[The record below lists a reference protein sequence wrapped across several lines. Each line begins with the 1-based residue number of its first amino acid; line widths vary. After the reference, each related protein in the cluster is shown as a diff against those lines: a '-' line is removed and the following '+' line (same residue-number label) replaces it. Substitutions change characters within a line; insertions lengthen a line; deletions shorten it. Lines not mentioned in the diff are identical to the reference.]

1 MQQLI
6 QQRNTTWQLL
16 NRAKTLH
23 NTWAD
28 IQTRSLSIL
37 QSICNIVAQR
47 KSTLELPKTIE
58 RYNIDQSKLLFKQTD
73 SISSLIEKQRVLLGL
88 FEDVC
93 SRWSELTRDVD
104 KFVIKVL
111 QQQQQHITTPL
122 PLSTESMLQ
131 VAAVDVSDLYEM
143 VSLLDYS
150 YHQEYIYKTSLFDQI
165 QSSLSEPTDAY
176 HLLELWQEESH
187 VDKKTLED
195 MFERMKMFTAIKKV
209 LESVD

>member
-16 NRAKTLH
+16 NRAKTLY
-23 NTWAD
+23 NTWVD
-28 IQTRSLSIL
+28 IQARSLSIL

-47 KSTLELPKTIE
+47 KCTLELPKTVE
-58 RYNIDQSKLLFKQTD
+58 RYSDQSSLLFKQIN
-73 SISSLIEKQRVLLGL
+73 SISSLIEKQRQLLGL

-93 SRWSELTRDVD
+93 SRWSELTKDID

-111 QQQQQHITTPL
+111 QQQHTTPL

-131 VAAVDVSDLYEM
+131 VVAVDVFDLYEM
-143 VSLLDYS
+143 VSLLDHS

-165 QSSLSEPTDAY
+165 YSSLSEPTDAY
-176 HLLELWQEESH
+176 HILELWQEESH

-195 MFERMKMFTAIKKV
+195 MFERMKLFTTIKKV

>member
-16 NRAKTLH
+16 NRAKTLY

-28 IQTRSLSIL
+28 IQAKSLSTL

-58 RYNIDQSKLLFKQTD
+58 RYNIDQDKLLFKQTD
-73 SISSLIEKQRVLLGL
+73 SISSLIEKQKVLLGL
-88 FEDVC
+88 YEDVC
-93 SRWSELTRDVD
+93 LRWSELTRDID
-104 KFVIKVL
+104 KFVTKVL
-111 QQQQQHITTPL
+111 QQQHTTTPL

-150 YHQEYIYKTSLFDQI
+150 YNQEYIYKISLFGQI

-195 MFERMKMFTAIKKV
+195 MFERMKMFTTIKKV

>member
-16 NRAKTLH
+16 NRAKTLY
-23 NTWAD
+23 NTWTD
-28 IQTRSLSIL
+28 IQARSLSTL

-58 RYNIDQSKLLFKQTD
+58 RYNIDQSKLLFKQAG
-73 SISSLIEKQRVLLGL
+73 SISSLIEKQRVLLEL
-88 FEDVC
+88 YEDVC
-93 SRWSELTRDVD
+93 LRWSELTRDVD
-104 KFVIKVL
+104 KFVIKML
-111 QQQQQHITTPL
+111 QQQHMTTPL

-165 QSSLSEPTDAY
+165 QSSLSESTDAY

-195 MFERMKMFTAIKKV
+195 MFERMKMFTTIKKV

>member
-16 NRAKTLH
+16 NRAKTLY

-28 IQTRSLSIL
+28 IQARSLTTL

-47 KSTLELPKTIE
+47 KCTLELPKTVE
-58 RYNIDQSKLLFKQTD
+58 RYNIDQSKLLFKQTG

-111 QQQQQHITTPL
+111 QQQHITTPL

-143 VSLLDYS
+143 VLLLDYS

-165 QSSLSEPTDAY
+165 QLSLSEPTDAY

-187 VDKKTLED
+187 VDRKTLED
-195 MFERMKMFTAIKKV
+195 MFERMKMFTTIKKV

>member
-16 NRAKTLH
+16 NRAKTLY

-28 IQTRSLSIL
+28 IQARSLSTL

-88 FEDVC
+88 YEDVC
-93 SRWSELTRDVD
+93 LRWSELTRDVD
-104 KFVIKVL
+104 KFVIKML
-111 QQQQQHITTPL
+111 QQQHMTTPL

-195 MFERMKMFTAIKKV
+195 MFERMKMFTTIKKV

>member
-16 NRAKTLH
+16 NRAKTLY
-23 NTWAD
+23 NTWTD
-28 IQTRSLSIL
+28 IQARSLSTL

-58 RYNIDQSKLLFKQTD
+58 RYNIDQSKLLFKQAD

-88 FEDVC
+88 YEDVC
-93 SRWSELTRDVD
+93 LRWSELTRDVD
-104 KFVIKVL
+104 KFVIKML
-111 QQQQQHITTPL
+111 QQQHMTTPL
-122 PLSTESMLQ
+122 PLSTESILQ

-195 MFERMKMFTAIKKV
+195 MFERMKMFTTIKKV

>member
-16 NRAKTLH
+16 NRAKTLY

-28 IQTRSLSIL
+28 IQAKSLSTL

-58 RYNIDQSKLLFKQTD
+58 RYNIDQDKLLFKQTD
-73 SISSLIEKQRVLLGL
+73 SISSLIEKQKVLLGL
-88 FEDVC
+88 YEDVC
-93 SRWSELTRDVD
+93 LRWSELTRDID
-104 KFVIKVL
+104 KFVTKVL
-111 QQQQQHITTPL
+111 QQQHTTTPL

-150 YHQEYIYKTSLFDQI
+150 YNQEYIYKINLFGQI

-195 MFERMKMFTAIKKV
+195 MFERMKMFTTIKKV